1 MRKSIPTIFIALI
14 AMMVSL
20 MECFAG
26 CAERP
31 VAKKKENT
39 ISVLGKVPSDLEDP
53 TMALR
58 MVGQKGFLI
67 RTWSIWTSEDQGRI
81 WHKAGT
87 AQRGSTPGSFEA
99 LWIKDRGHILATSGK
114 TVLESINDGRNWVKK
129 FRTSDV
135 KRDFLAISGDEESSW
150 VLIGGAQSVPVPP
163 GQLGTLPKYAN
174 DVSSTSRAPRMLVP
188 AIMISRDHGDTWRS
202 AHLPASVGTIDTI
215 VVSGRIA
222 MALGPYVVFSST
234 DSGKS
239 WSALRLEPWM
249 EKEEAYPVAATISGN
264 RWWVSLKNGTLLSGT
279 PGKQELSQVAQST
292 GPLEGLIF
300 LNRCV
305 GFALRED
312 DLVKTTDGGHTWMP
326 LTHSRNVKALYVTQS
341 RAFVA
346 THDQIL
352 QVEVDPAEDTGA
364 CAK

>member
-1 MRKSIPTIFIALI
+1 
-14 AMMVSL
+14 
-20 MECFAG
+20 
-26 CAERP
+26 
-31 VAKKKENT
+31 
-39 ISVLGKVPSDLEDP
+39 
-53 TMALR
+53 
-58 MVGQKGFLI
+58 
-67 RTWSIWTSEDQGRI
+67 
-81 WHKAGT
+81 
-87 AQRGSTPGSFEA
+87 
-99 LWIKDRGHILATSGK
+99 
-114 TVLESINDGRNWVKK
+114 
-129 FRTSDV
+129 
-135 KRDFLAISGDEESSW
+135 
-150 VLIGGAQSVPVPP
+150 
-163 GQLGTLPKYAN
+163 
-174 DVSSTSRAPRMLVP
+174 
-188 AIMISRDHGDTWRS
+188 
-202 AHLPASVGTIDTI
+202 
-215 VVSGRIA
+215 